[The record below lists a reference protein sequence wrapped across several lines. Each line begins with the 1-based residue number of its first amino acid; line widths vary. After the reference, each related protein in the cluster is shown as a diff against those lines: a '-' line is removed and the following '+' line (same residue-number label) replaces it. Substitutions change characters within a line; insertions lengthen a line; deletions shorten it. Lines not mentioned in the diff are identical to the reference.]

1 MQVLTFDTG
10 GSEFAFQCGKFRIR
24 KISCVG
30 ATSMRLQAGFVL
42 AALAAFICYPVRS
55 FSATQCSQSP
65 PMTHFLVYYGS
76 GQDRIIASAD
86 VVVLDSSRDVRPLR
100 AAGTSAMLLGYL
112 SLGEVTSV
120 SPFFSKLQ
128 KAGAALTQNQN
139 WPGSWMVDFRASA
152 WQDLLITE
160 IIPGILGRGFVGLFL
175 DTVDDAQY
183 LETLHPDTY
192 KGMIEA
198 AAELIRRI
206 HNQFPA
212 VPLMLNRG
220 YAVLPKVATELTMV
234 MGESI
239 RTTYGSHPGEYRLT
253 SEQDYLWQRNALLES
268 CALNQRLQLFALD
281 YWNPKDQ
288 PGIARLYAIERANG
302 FVPYVATP
310 SLDQIVPEPDGP

>member
-1 MQVLTFDTG
+1 MRMQVG
-10 GSEFAFQCGKFRIR
+10 FA
-24 KISCVG
+24 
-30 ATSMRLQAGFVL
+30 L
-42 AALAAFICYPVRS
+42 AALAAFIWHPVTS
-55 FSATQCSQSP
+55 FSATQCPQSP

-86 VVVLDSSRDVRPLR
+86 VAVLDGGRDVRPLR

-112 SLGEVTSV
+112 SLGEVTSA
-120 SPFFSKLQ
+120 SPFFSEMQ
-128 KAGAALTQNQN
+128 KAGAALMQNQN
-139 WPGSWMVDFRASA
+139 WPGAWMVDFRVSA
-152 WQDLLITE
+152 WQDLIVTE
-160 IIPGILGRGFVGLFL
+160 IIPGILGRGFNGLFL

-198 AAELIRRI
+198 AAQLIRRI

-220 YAVLPKVATELTMV
+220 YAVVPRVANDLAML
-234 MGESI
+234 MGESV
-239 RTTYGSHPGEYRLT
+239 RATYGSHPGEYRLT
-253 SEQDYLWQRNALLES
+253 SESDYLWQRDAMLKS
-268 CALNQRLQLFALD
+268 CALNERLRLFSLD

-288 PGIARLYAIERANG
+288 AGIARLYAVERANG

-310 SLDQIVPEPDGP
+310 SLDQIVPWPDDP